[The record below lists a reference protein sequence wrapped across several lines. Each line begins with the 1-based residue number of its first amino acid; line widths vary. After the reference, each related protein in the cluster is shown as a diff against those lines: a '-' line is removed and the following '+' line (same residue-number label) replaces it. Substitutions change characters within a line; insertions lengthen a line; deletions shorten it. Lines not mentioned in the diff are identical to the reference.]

1 MISKIS
7 GIAFAFVIVVGLAG
21 LATLS
26 SPVLADDLEVTFS
39 DAQLDVAIRE
49 AIGKPTGD
57 IYQSDLEG
65 LTSLN
70 ASAKSISDLT
80 GLEYCVNLTALDLS
94 YNSISDISPLS
105 SLTNLTTLD
114 LYRNEISDISP
125 LNSLTNLTKF
135 YLRHNSI
142 SDISSLSSLTNLTK
156 LDLDDNLISD
166 ISPLADNIGLDE
178 GDKVSLQYNCLDITL
193 DSLARNDI
201 QTLLD
206 KGVRVSYSPQKKI
219 PLMPLL
225 VGGIIAVVAGGLAI
239 FFVRRGRAA

>member
-1 MISKIS
+1 LISKIS

-39 DAQLDVAIRE
+39 DAQLDVAIR
-49 AIGKPTGD
+49 A
-57 IYQSDLEG
+57 
-65 LTSLN
+65 
-70 ASAKSISDLT
+70 
-80 GLEYCVNLTALDLS
+80 
-94 YNSISDISPLS
+94 DISPLS